1 MKIEEMDLS
10 VRSYNCLKRVGIDTI
25 EQLSEKTEDDL
36 RRIRN
41 LGKQSIGEIIRA
53 MEVRGY
59 VLKAE
64 DPLDAGTCV
73 TCGDIKEQAQNYQ
86 ALYSKAAQERDA
98 AVEKLKGTVPLCE
111 KLEQMIISA
120 ERYAFGRR
128 TYIVSDTCSYIGG
141 LLPRLSDWCL
151 SILGQ
156 DIESEL
162 KRAERI
168 GSFEYWGDECDRKQ
182 WATFWKKLTEEI
194 ERRIRDGKSDYLR
207 RQPWSDQLHDRSIHG
222 MRPEQGGGG
231 VPADAG

>member
-1 MKIEEMDLS
+1 MNIEEMDLS

-64 DPLDAGTCV
+64 EPLDAGACV

-98 AVEKLKGTVPLCE
+98 AVEKLKSAVPLCE
-111 KLEQMIISA
+111 KFEQMIVSA

-128 TYIVSDTCSYIGG
+128 TYIVSDTCSYISG

-151 SILGQ
+151 GIMWN
-156 DIESEL
+156 DIKEEADRSERM
-162 KRAERI
+162 K
-168 GSFEYWGDECDRKQ
+168 SVSNWGDECDRKE
-182 WATFWKKLTEEI
+182 WAGFWKKLTEEI
-194 ERRIRDGKSDYLR
+194 ERRGIAANGST
-207 RQPWSDQLHDRSIHG
+207 
-222 MRPEQGGGG
+222 
-231 VPADAG
+231 

>member
-1 MKIEEMDLS
+1 MNIEEMDLS

-36 RRIRN
+36 HRIRN

-64 DPLDAGTCV
+64 EPLDAGNCV
-73 TCGDIKEQAQNYQ
+73 TCSDIKEQAKNYQ

-111 KLEQMIISA
+111 KFEQMIVSA

-128 TYIVSDTCSYIGG
+128 TYIVSDTCAYIGT

-151 SILGQ
+151 SVMWN
-156 DIESEL
+156 DIKEEADRSERM
-162 KRAERI
+162 KNV
-168 GSFEYWGDECDRKQ
+168 SNWGDECDRKA
-182 WATFWKKLTEEI
+182 WAGFWKKLTEEI
-194 ERRIRDGKSDYLR
+194 ERRIKDGKSDYLR
-207 RQPWSDQLHDRSIHG
+207 GKPWSDQLRDGLIS
-222 MRPEQGGGG
+222 G
-231 VPADAG
+231 VQSGES

>member
-1 MKIEEMDLS
+1 MNIEEMDLS

-36 RRIRN
+36 HRIRN

-64 DPLDAGTCV
+64 EPLDAGNCV
-73 TCGDIKEQAQNYQ
+73 TCSDIKEQAKNYQ

-111 KLEQMIISA
+111 KFEQMIVSA

-128 TYIVSDTCSYIGG
+128 TYIVSDTCAYI
-141 LLPRLSDWCL
+141 R
-151 SILGQ
+151 Q
-156 DIESEL
+156 
-162 KRAERI
+162 
-168 GSFEYWGDECDRKQ
+168 KQ
-182 WATFWKKLTEEI
+182 YHICAVN
-194 ERRIRDGKSDYLR
+194 GYLR
-207 RQPWSDQLHDRSIHG
+207 LTAHLCQYHIIGTGFNTACIHQHKL
-222 MRPEQGGGG
+222 MSAPLTFG
-231 VPADAG
+231 VNTIPGNTRGVLNYGETLPHQFVKQRGFAYIRTADHRYYRK